1 MQETALQIVVRLLP
15 LSSVIQQ
22 QQQNFHASPVL
33 DRRMGKRIRHM
44 PAWKV
49 TVGWQNSHFFTSN
62 FNHDKLVDDYIKNY
76 LLLSFHYQYLNRLI
90 IFFICNT
97 GL

>member
-15 LSSVIQQ
+15 LSSAIQQQ

-62 FNHDKLVDDYIKNY
+62 FNHDKFQDDYIKNY
-76 LLLSFHYQYLNRLI
+76 LLLSFHYRYLNRLI
-90 IFFICNT
+90 IFFY
-97 GL
+97 L